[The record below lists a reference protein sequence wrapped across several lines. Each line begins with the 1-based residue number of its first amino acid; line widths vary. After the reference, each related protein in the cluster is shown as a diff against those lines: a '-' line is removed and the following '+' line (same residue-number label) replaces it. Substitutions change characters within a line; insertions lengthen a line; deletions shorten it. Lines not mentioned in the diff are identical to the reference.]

1 MSAFANSHSPTG
13 PVGRVSHFAGPRSSH
28 GVAVPARIMGILNV
42 TPDSFSDGGRFEHL
56 AAALQGARKMLAE
69 GADIIDVG
77 GESTRPGAQPVA
89 VAGELERVIPVIEAI
104 NSELSVGI
112 SIDTS
117 KPEVMEAAVGAG
129 ASMINDVMALR
140 AEGAIETARDL
151 QVPVCLMHM
160 QGLPRTMQKD
170 PRYEDVVSEV
180 REFLL
185 QRIDACVSA
194 GMDEGKII
202 IDPGFGFGKTLVHN
216 LTLLANLGVL
226 VRTGFP
232 VLAGLSRKSMIA
244 SMLDR
249 AVGSRVAASAALAL
263 IAVQK
268 GAALVR
274 VHDVAETADALNVAA
289 RVAAAVEDASEQ

>member
-13 PVGRVSHFAGPRSSH
+13 PAGRVSHRAGPRSSH

-56 AAALQGARKMLAE
+56 DAAFQGARKMLDE

-77 GESTRPGAQPVA
+77 GESTRPGAQSVA

-104 NSELSVGI
+104 NSELSVSI

-140 AEGAIETARDL
+140 AEGAMETARDL

-160 QGLPRTMQKD
+160 QGLPRTMQND

-202 IDPGFGFGKTLVHN
+202 IDPGFGFGKTLEHN

-249 AVGSRVAASAALAL
+249 TVDSRVAASAALAL

-268 GAALVR
+268 GAAMVR

-289 RVAAAVEDASEQ
+289 RVAAAVEGASE